1 MGRILHQTH
10 TKYTF
15 LYACSRLLERAAFY
29 GLRTLIVLYMVS
41 ESLKVSDV
49 EAMKVYA
56 WFTGSIVLS
65 QLIGALLGD
74 LLLGNKRAIIIGGIL
89 QAIGALSFCIP
100 SIAGLYLGLF
110 LVVLGGGLYTPNI
123 ISHFGKLYL
132 NKTKLLDAGFT
143 ILYLAV
149 NIGGFIGPFF
159 IGYLGH
165 ELGWAIGFSVAGI
178 LMLFS
183 IIFPLISREAVH
195 NQMPEKDTGIHQR
208 IVKILIAFVLV
219 GLFWAIY
226 EISSIRIF
234 DLQIAFSEF
243 SSLNILK
250 NPWASLNTVFIFP
263 VSMIAIIL
271 WSYFYNSQF
280 VKLTIGFLLGA
291 ISFGT
296 LLFIP
301 EVPANQHLALYLISL
316 LLLCIAE
323 IHIAPIIHSI
333 LTQYANPK
341 YLAILISL
349 AFVPIKIL
357 SLLIGLF
364 YDELSQHPELA
375 LKLALTA
382 MIVVCVGLASYV
394 LLTKKWYTGTDS

>member
-1 MGRILHQTH
+1 MERILHQKH

-15 LYACSRLLERAAFY
+15 TYACSRLLERAAFY
-29 GLRTLIVLYMVS
+29 GLRALIVLYMVS
-41 ESLKVSDV
+41 ESLQMSDV

-56 WFTGSIVLS
+56 WFTGAIVFS

-74 LLLGNKRAIIIGGIL
+74 LLLGNKRALIIGGVL
-89 QAIGALSFCIP
+89 QAIGAFSFCIP
-100 SIAGLYLGLF
+100 SVTGLYLGLF

-132 NKTKLLDAGFT
+132 NNTKLLDAGFT

-165 ELGWAIGFSVAGI
+165 ELGWTIGFSIAGI

-183 IIFPLISREAVH
+183 IIFPLLSRETVL
-195 NQMPEKDTGIHQR
+195 NQILEKDTGMGER
-208 IVKILIAFVLV
+208 VVKILIAFVLV

-226 EISSIRIF
+226 EVSSIGIF

-250 NPWASLNTVFIFP
+250 NSWASTSTVFIVP
-263 VSMIAIIL
+263 ISLAAIIL

-280 VKLTIGFLLGA
+280 VKLTVGFLLGA
-291 ISFGT
+291 ISFGI

-301 EVPANQHLALYLISL
+301 EVPADQHIALYLISL
-316 LLLCIAE
+316 VLLSLAE
-323 IHIAPIIHSI
+323 IHIAPIIHSV

-349 AFVPIKIL
+349 AFVPTKIL

-364 YDELSQHPELA
+364 YDELSQNPMLA
-375 LKLALTA
+375 LKLALIA
-382 MIVVCVGLASYV
+382 MIAICAGLVSYV
-394 LLTKKWYTGTDS
+394 LLTKKWYARTDS

>member
-1 MGRILHQTH
+1 MERILHQKH

-15 LYACSRLLERAAFY
+15 TYACSRLLERAAFY
-29 GLRTLIVLYMVS
+29 GLRALIVLYMVS
-41 ESLKVSDV
+41 ESLQMSDV

-56 WFTGSIVLS
+56 WFTGAIVFS

-74 LLLGNKRAIIIGGIL
+74 LLLGNKRALIIGGVL
-89 QAIGALSFCIP
+89 QAIGAFSFCIP
-100 SIAGLYLGLF
+100 SVTGLYLGLF

-132 NKTKLLDAGFT
+132 NNTKLLDAGFT

-165 ELGWAIGFSVAGI
+165 EFGWTIGFSIAGI

-183 IIFPLISREAVH
+183 IIFPFMSREMVL
-195 NQMPEKDTGIHQR
+195 NQILEKDTGMGER
-208 IVKILIAFVLV
+208 VVKILIAFVLV

-226 EISSIRIF
+226 EVSSIGIF

-250 NPWASLNTVFIFP
+250 NSWASTSTVFIVP
-263 VSMIAIIL
+263 ISLAAIIL

-280 VKLTIGFLLGA
+280 VKLTVGFLLGA
-291 ISFGT
+291 ISFGI

-301 EVPANQHLALYLISL
+301 EVPADQHIALYLISL
-316 LLLCIAE
+316 VLLSLAE
-323 IHIAPIIHSI
+323 IHIAPIIHSV

-349 AFVPIKIL
+349 AFVPTKIL

-364 YDELSQHPELA
+364 YDELSQNPMLA
-375 LKLALTA
+375 LKLALIA
-382 MIVVCVGLASYV
+382 MIAICAGLVSYV
-394 LLTKKWYTGTDS
+394 LLTKKWYARTDS